1 MLNVGLTGGI
11 ASGKSTVARMLV
23 EKGARLIDFDEL
35 GHAVEEPDGPVW
47 KEIVCHFGNE
57 ILHADRTI
65 DRRKL
70 GDIVF
75 ANRKKLELLN
85 RLVHPAIFEKWHR
98 KIEEIRAV
106 QPDAIVLSD
115 IPLLI
120 EAGIKPMVDLVLL
133 VYIPP
138 EEQIARLMVRNGY
151 CLRDAERRIAS
162 QMPIGEKLPFA
173 DIVVRNDGSQEET
186 RKALNAV
193 WNGLIQ
199 RERLRRGGGTFCS
212 PANH

>member
-35 GHAVEEPDGPVW
+35 SHAVEEPDGPVW
-47 KEIVCHFGNE
+47 KEIVRHFGNA

-65 DRRKL
+65 DRRQL

-75 ANRKKLELLN
+75 ANREKLELLN
-85 RLVHPAIFEKWHR
+85 RLVHPAIFERWCR
-98 KIEEIRAV
+98 RMEEIRTV
-106 QPDAIVLSD
+106 QSDAIVLSD

-120 EAGIKPMVDLVLL
+120 EAGMKPMVDLVLL

-138 EEQIARLMVRNGY
+138 EEQLARLMARNGY
-151 CLRDAERRIAS
+151 CRQDAERRIDS

-173 DIVVRNDGSQEET
+173 DIVVRNDGSREET

-193 WNGLIQ
+193 WKGLIQ
-199 RERLRRGGGTFCS
+199 RERHLREGTLCS
-212 PANH
+212 PVNH